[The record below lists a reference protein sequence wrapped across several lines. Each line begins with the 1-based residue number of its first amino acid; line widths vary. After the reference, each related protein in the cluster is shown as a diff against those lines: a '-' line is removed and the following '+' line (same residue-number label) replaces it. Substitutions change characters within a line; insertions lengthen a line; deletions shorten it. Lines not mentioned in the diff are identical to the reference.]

1 MGRWKLMVSSTVFHQ
16 VPIRSSPL
24 THWEILETTKANME
38 DHPDKFGRLFQTIEA
53 DEDSIPS
60 LTTFDIAVVKFGH
73 TTVFEVLEKAMKPL
87 NDYCKESNLCPF
99 MIAASYKESPAC
111 VINHLLRG
119 DLSWV
124 NSCTISSLEGN
135 MPMNKKTRIK

>member
-1 MGRWKLMVSSTVFHQ
+1 MQ
-16 VPIRSSPL
+16 
-24 THWEILETTKANME
+24 E
-38 DHPDKFGRLFQTIEA
+38 HPEEFGYLFQTIEA

-87 NDYCKESNLCPF
+87 NDYCKESNLFPF
-99 MIAASYKESPAC
+99 MIAASYKKSDVG
-111 VINHLLRG
+111 VINHLLGR

-124 NSCTISSLEGN
+124 NSCISLEGSA
-135 MPMNKKTRIK
+135 PKHKKVRIE